1 MTRIVQQGDGMFEKH
16 HLLWRQNVKPYLQIY
31 NVAGKPL
38 EKPFVDHVRYIRRDE
53 RGSSVYT
60 LSATSSS
67 SSSTASV
74 AVYGL
79 STEGYRIASSIAING
94 SKVSLIDESVR
105 MAIVLK
111 PDIARTYPNVSSLM
125 EDEPLLDLQ
134 PIDIAISNA
143 SYVYFAPRIRKVGP
157 EVKSDVMTKFKD
169 AIKALRRGASLIY
182 MLPTGVGGNNENI
195 ALIEHMT
202 GMTVEKDVSYY
213 YLPMSAIATASSE
226 TLIGSVKSKHDNHI
240 SKMLY
245 DPDTRRRLKFVDI
258 NSAELVHVIKTL
270 SHYSGMASIL
280 EICKKATDSN
290 ILSELMRSTFADLY
304 TDDLTSGLYDLR
316 IIGSSLDGTG
326 PLMYL
331 VNGSIKGVDGY
342 VKFLI
347 DQIRAT
353 LKKRDLKASRTKVAI
368 TSTLDPTEMR
378 GDRIELLS
386 SFETKVKDYISDVE
400 RHQGQTFDLYHTDKT
415 TLVIACSKT
424 DFEKVMSKNIANQE
438 FIVIKANPLCE
449 TV

>member
-1 MTRIVQQGDGMFEKH
+1 
-16 HLLWRQNVKPYLQIY
+16 
-31 NVAGKPL
+31 
-38 EKPFVDHVRYIRRDE
+38 
-53 RGSSVYT
+53 

-67 SSSTASV
+67 SHSSSAASV

-79 STEGYRIASSIAING
+79 STEGYRIASSIAVNG

-105 MAIVLK
+105 MAILLK

-157 EVKSDVMTKFKD
+157 DVKSDVMTKFKD
-169 AIKALRRGASLIY
+169 AIKALKRGASLIY

-195 ALIEHMT
+195 ALMEHMT
-202 GMTVEKDVSYY
+202 GMTVEKDISYY
-213 YLPMSAIATASSE
+213 YFPMSSIAASSE

-245 DPDTRRRLKFVDI
+245 DPDARRKLNFVDI
-258 NSAELVHVIKTL
+258 NSAELIHVIKTL

-280 EICKKATDSN
+280 EICKKAADSN
-290 ILSELMRSTFADLY
+290 IRSELMHSTFADLY
-304 TDDLTSGLYDLR
+304 IDDVTSGLYDLR

-331 VNGSIKGVDGY
+331 VNGSIKGVEGY
-342 VKFLI
+342 LKFLI

-368 TSTLDPTEMR
+368 AWTLDPHEMR

-386 SFETKVKDYISDVE
+386 SFETKVKDYISDVD
-400 RHQGQTFDLYHTDKT
+400 RHQGPTFDLYHTDKT
-415 TLVIACSKT
+415 TIVVACSKA
-424 DFEKVMSKNIANQE
+424 DFEKVISKNMANQE
-438 FIVIKANPLCE
+438 FIVMKANPLCE
-449 TV
+449 MMQE

>member
-1 MTRIVQQGDGMFEKH
+1 M
-16 HLLWRQNVKPYLQIY
+16 
-31 NVAGKPL
+31 
-38 EKPFVDHVRYIRRDE
+38 EKPFVDHVRYIQRDE
-53 RGSSVYT
+53 RGGSVYT

-67 SSSTASV
+67 SSSSSSSSASV

-79 STEGYRIASSIAING
+79 STEGYRIASSIAIKG
-94 SKVSLIDESVR
+94 DKVSLIDESVR
-105 MAIVLK
+105 MAILLK

-157 EVKSDVMTKFKD
+157 DVKSDVMTKFKD
-169 AIKALRRGASLIY
+169 AIKALKQGASLIY

-202 GMTVEKDVSYY
+202 GMTVEKDLSYY
-213 YLPMSAIATASSE
+213 YLPMSTITTAGSE

-245 DPDTRRRLKFVDI
+245 DPDTRSRLKFVDI

-280 EICKKATDSN
+280 EICKKATDNN

-304 TDDLTSGLYDLR
+304 IDDLTSGLYDLR

-368 TSTLDPTEMR
+368 AWTLDPNEMR

-386 SFETKVKDYISDVE
+386 SFETKIKDYISDVE

-415 TLVIACSKT
+415 TIVIACSKT
-424 DFEKVMSKNIANQE
+424 DFEKVISKNMANQE
-438 FIVIKANPLCE
+438 FIIIKANPLCE
-449 TV
+449 IVQE

>member
-1 MTRIVQQGDGMFEKH
+1 
-16 HLLWRQNVKPYLQIY
+16 
-31 NVAGKPL
+31 L
-38 EKPFVDHVRYIRRDE
+38 EKPFVDHLGYIRRDE
-53 RGSSVYT
+53 RGSSLYT
-60 LSATSSS
+60 LNATSSS
-67 SSSTASV
+67 SSSPPSSSSIAPV

-105 MAIVLK
+105 MAILLK

-157 EVKSDVMTKFKD
+157 DVKSDVMTKFKD
-169 AIKALRRGASLIY
+169 AIKALKRGASLIY

-202 GMTVEKDVSYY
+202 GMTVEKDISYY
-213 YLPMSAIATASSE
+213 YLPMSTITAASSE

-245 DPDTRRRLKFVDI
+245 DPDTRRRLKFVDV

-270 SHYSGMASIL
+270 SHYSGLASIL
-280 EICKKATDSN
+280 EICKKATDNN

-304 TDDLTSGLYDLR
+304 IDDMTSGLYDLR

-331 VNGSIKGVDGY
+331 VNGSVKGVDGY

-368 TSTLDPTEMR
+368 AWTLDPHEMR

-415 TLVIACSKT
+415 TIVIACSKT
-424 DFEKVMSKNIANQE
+424 DFEKVISKNMANQD

-449 TV
+449 TVQE

>member
-1 MTRIVQQGDGMFEKH
+1 
-16 HLLWRQNVKPYLQIY
+16 
-31 NVAGKPL
+31 L
-38 EKPFVDHVRYIRRDE
+38 EKPFVDHVRYIQRDE
-53 RGSSVYT
+53 RGGSVYT

-67 SSSTASV
+67 SSSSVSV

-94 SKVSLIDESVR
+94 AKVSLIDESVR
-105 MAIVLK
+105 MAILLK

-157 EVKSDVMTKFKD
+157 DVKSDVMTKFKD
-169 AIKALRRGASLIY
+169 AIKALKQGASLIY

-202 GMTVEKDVSYY
+202 GMTVEKDISYY
-213 YLPMSAIATASSE
+213 YLPMSTITTAGSE
-226 TLIGSVKSKHDNHI
+226 TLIGSVKAKHDNHI

-245 DPDTRRRLKFVDI
+245 NPDTRRRLKFVDI

-280 EICKKATDSN
+280 EICKKATDNN

-304 TDDLTSGLYDLR
+304 IDDLTSGLYDLR

-368 TSTLDPTEMR
+368 AWTLDPNEMR

-386 SFETKVKDYISDVE
+386 SFETKIKDYISDVE

-415 TLVIACSKT
+415 TIVIACSKT
-424 DFEKVMSKNIANQE
+424 DFEKVISKNMANQE
-438 FIVIKANPLCE
+438 FIIIKANPLCE
-449 TV
+449 TVQE

>member
-1 MTRIVQQGDGMFEKH
+1 
-16 HLLWRQNVKPYLQIY
+16 
-31 NVAGKPL
+31 L
-38 EKPFVDHVRYIRRDE
+38 EKPFVDQVRYIRRDE
-53 RGSSVYT
+53 RGSSVYI

-105 MAIVLK
+105 MAILLK

-157 EVKSDVMTKFKD
+157 DVKSDVMTKFKD
-169 AIKALRRGASLIY
+169 AIKALKQGASLIY

-213 YLPMSAIATASSE
+213 YLPMSTITTASSE
-226 TLIGSVKSKHDNHI
+226 TLIGSVKAKHDNHI

-280 EICKKATDSN
+280 EICKKATDNN

-304 TDDLTSGLYDLR
+304 IDDLTSGLYDLR

-368 TSTLDPTEMR
+368 AWTLDPNEMR

-386 SFETKVKDYISDVE
+386 SLETKIKDYISDVE

-415 TLVIACSKT
+415 TIVIACSKT
-424 DFEKVMSKNIANQE
+424 DFEKVISKNMANQE
-438 FIVIKANPLCE
+438 FIIIKANPLCE
-449 TV
+449 TAQE

>member
-1 MTRIVQQGDGMFEKH
+1 M
-16 HLLWRQNVKPYLQIY
+16 
-31 NVAGKPL
+31 
-38 EKPFVDHVRYIRRDE
+38 
-53 RGSSVYT
+53 S
-60 LSATSSS
+60 TSTTN
-67 SSSTASV
+67 TASV

-79 STEGYRIASSIAING
+79 STEGYRIASSIAVNG

-105 MAIVLK
+105 MAILLK

-143 SYVYFAPRIRKVGP
+143 SYVYFAPRIRKVGQD
-157 EVKSDVMTKFKD
+157 VKSDVMTKFKD
-169 AIKALRRGASLIY
+169 AIKALKRGASLIY

-213 YLPMSAIATASSE
+213 YFPMSPIAASSE
-226 TLIGSVKSKHDNHI
+226 TLIGSFKSKHDNHI

-245 DPDTRRRLKFVDI
+245 DPDTRRKLNFVDI
-258 NSAELVHVIKTL
+258 NSAELVHIIKTL

-290 ILSELMRSTFADLY
+290 IRSELMPSTFADLY
-304 TDDLTSGLYDLR
+304 IDDVTSGLYDLR

-331 VNGSIKGVDGY
+331 VNGSIKSVEGY
-342 VKFLI
+342 LKFLI
-347 DQIRAT
+347 DQVRAT

-368 TSTLDPTEMR
+368 AWTLDPHEMR
-378 GDRIELLS
+378 GDRVELLS
-386 SFETKVKDYISDVE
+386 SFETKIKDYISDVD
-400 RHQGQTFDLYHTDKT
+400 RQQGSTFDLYHTDKT
-415 TLVIACSKT
+415 TIVIACSKA
-424 DFEKVMSKNIANQE
+424 DFEKIMSKNMANQE
-438 FIVIKANPLCE
+438 FIVMKANPLCE
-449 TV
+449 IVQE

>member
-1 MTRIVQQGDGMFEKH
+1 M
-16 HLLWRQNVKPYLQIY
+16 
-31 NVAGKPL
+31 
-38 EKPFVDHVRYIRRDE
+38 EKPFVDHVRYIQRDE
-53 RGSSVYT
+53 RGGSVYT

-67 SSSTASV
+67 SSSSASV

-94 SKVSLIDESVR
+94 AKVSLIDESVR
-105 MAIVLK
+105 MAILLK

-157 EVKSDVMTKFKD
+157 DVKSDVMTKFKD
-169 AIKALRRGASLIY
+169 AIKALKQGASLIY

-202 GMTVEKDVSYY
+202 GMTVEKDLSYY
-213 YLPMSAIATASSE
+213 YLPMSTITTAGSE
-226 TLIGSVKSKHDNHI
+226 TLIGSVKAKHDNHI

-280 EICKKATDSN
+280 EICKKATDNN

-304 TDDLTSGLYDLR
+304 IDDLTSGLYDLR

-368 TSTLDPTEMR
+368 AWTLDPNEMR

-386 SFETKVKDYISDVE
+386 SFETKIKDYISDVE

-415 TLVIACSKT
+415 TIVIACSKT
-424 DFEKVMSKNIANQE
+424 DFEKVISKNMANQE
-438 FIVIKANPLCE
+438 FIIIKANPLCE
-449 TV
+449 TVQE